1 MLTKPRRSGLRE
13 MAPVEEQSEP
23 LARTLSCGRAP
34 ECTGQ
39 AGLWVQVRQA
49 VAAARNTRA
58 SGDAPSR
65 TIRGCAAGHAAA
77 ALRNTR
83 APGAVLPA
91 VLPPRSG
98 TRGLPGASVKSTLLS
113 HVHWGRLCFCHPCHP
128 SCQEASMIMPGCPP
142 SPDIPAPFCCFLFKN
157 CHACLLGLANSSS
170 AFEVQCE

>member
-1 MLTKPRRSGLRE
+1 

-23 LARTLSCGRAP
+23 LARTLGCGRAP

-83 APGAVLPA
+83 APGSLSEVHPPQPCALGSLVFLSP
-91 VLPPRSG
+91 LPPIVSGGLHDHARVPSIPRHSG
-98 TRGLPGASVKSTLLS
+98 TFLLFP
-113 HVHWGRLCFCHPCHP
+113 L
-128 SCQEASMIMPGCPP
+128 
-142 SPDIPAPFCCFLFKN
+142 
-157 CHACLLGLANSSS
+157 
-170 AFEVQCE
+170 